1 MMMMLRYMND
11 CHARVSVNKILVNMP
26 HVIGTPELALVETW
40 ENRVPARVS
49 AGGVPGILL

>member
-1 MMMMLRYMND
+1 M
-11 CHARVSVNKILVNMP
+11 SVKQDMVNMP
-26 HVIGTPELALVETW
+26 HVIGTSELALVEKW